1 MTLVVYSRVSL
12 MTEHP
17 CILNAI
23 SLSDVQ
29 TTHINFTETV
39 DTESTKKLGLGLRLK
54 GMKYRYKSC
63 SKFKKKEGENNV
75 VEWFSSVLSFFD
87 WTKNRKRK
95 KNRRRLVTRVTN
107 EATTTRP

>member
-1 MTLVVYSRVSL
+1 

-17 CILNAI
+17 CILNTI

-39 DTESTKKLGLGLRLK
+39 DTESTKKLGLALRLK
-54 GMKYRYKSC
+54 GMKYRYESC
-63 SKFKKKEGENNV
+63 SKFKKKKGGENNV
-75 VEWFSSVLSFFD
+75 VEWFSSVLSTSFLD

-107 EATTTRP
+107 EATTSRP